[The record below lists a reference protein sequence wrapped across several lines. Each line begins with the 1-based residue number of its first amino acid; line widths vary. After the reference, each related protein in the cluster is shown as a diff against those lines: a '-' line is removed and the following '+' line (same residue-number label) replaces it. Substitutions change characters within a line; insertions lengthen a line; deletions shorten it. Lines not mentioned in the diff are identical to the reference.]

1 MGNPNEGF
9 REQDER
15 DLELQGLLS
24 GVRAPNKEQRARKEK
39 KGLALYSWLE
49 DDDNEGQWSR
59 RRLAGVAALL
69 ILLLLGAALLNPLL
83 APKARSSRTHPHPNS
98 QFTGKE
104 LRSNGTHDFKRTV
117 LLFSI
122 DGLRCVLLPFLL
134 CEVCSTCCVCV
145 GRTTSS
151 VV

>member
-49 DDDNEGQWSR
+49 DDDNEGSDVR
-59 RRLAGVAALL
+59 
-69 ILLLLGAALLNPLL
+69 PLPTSPL
-83 APKARSSRTHPHPNS
+83 S
-98 QFTGKE
+98 QDV
-104 LRSNGTHDFKRTV
+104 SV
-117 LLFSI
+117 L
-122 DGLRCVLLPFLL
+122 
-134 CEVCSTCCVCV
+134 
-145 GRTTSS
+145 S
-151 VV
+151 VVIDRSMTGSLTGSSLTGQ